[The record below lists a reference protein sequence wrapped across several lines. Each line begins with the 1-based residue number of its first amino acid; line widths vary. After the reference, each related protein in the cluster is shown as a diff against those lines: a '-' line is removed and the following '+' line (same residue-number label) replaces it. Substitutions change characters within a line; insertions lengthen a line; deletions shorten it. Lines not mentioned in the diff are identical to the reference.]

1 MEPVST
7 TSSSL
12 TAAVPY
18 AQMELAELVVL
29 AQQDDMRAMEMLVKK
44 CQKNVFLSLRQLLPE
59 RPDDIADL
67 TQDVLLRMCR
77 SIKSLRNINTFKYW
91 LNRIITNRYYDEIRK
106 KGRSLNLVSMD
117 AGLGEDE
124 EPRQTTRQIAD
135 DGPSPDEVTLGGE
148 LDDEIRKAILNLPE
162 QFRIMIVLREQQGL
176 SYEEIASL
184 TDTSIGTVKS
194 RLARARGK
202 LQEALKPYLAT
213 Q

>member
-213 Q
+213 K

>member
-1 MEPVST
+1 
-7 TSSSL
+7 
-12 TAAVPY
+12 
-18 AQMELAELVVL
+18 
-29 AQQDDMRAMEMLVKK
+29 
-44 CQKNVFLSLRQLLPE
+44 KNVFLSLRQLLPE

-184 TDTSIGTVKS
+184 TDTCIGTV
-194 RLARARGK
+194 
-202 LQEALKPYLAT
+202 
-213 Q
+213 